1 MYLISERVGFAARRG
16 FIIMQNDE
24 PQTFF
29 LCVRA
34 CRYQK
39 GSTTKPHLWGTKF
52 CVCQQAREMSCLFP
66 DIYLKERLV
75 TNI

>member
-29 LCVRA
+29 FMCKGMPLSKGLYNKTTPVGNKVPCVPA
-34 CRYQK
+34 
-39 GSTTKPHLWGTKF
+39 ST
-52 CVCQQAREMSCLFP
+52 
-66 DIYLKERLV
+66 
-75 TNI
+75 